1 MHFLYALV
9 NFLLLGLGLWL
20 VGRKSV
26 LARFAQRREDIGKA
40 LDEAEALEAA
50 AEQPDTEE
58 ITETEPDTL
67 PDQPVDGGLEALCR
81 ELEEEKALAA
91 ELHARELEELRRE
104 AMGAARDQAVRAL
117 CLELGTHLAQE
128 PQVSRIR
135 ALEPVLANRI
145 LEKIRITPGDMCYLM
160 HHDVL
165 YVTLTSAYPL
175 EDSLVEHIGQK
186 ATALLREVGG
196 KPSYWVKVDPELIGG
211 LRLRIG
217 DTVYDLTVENRLYH
231 LEKDLLKRPLDRLT
245 TALI

>member
-58 ITETEPDTL
+58 ITEPDTL

-145 LEKIRITPGDMCYLM
+145 LEKIRMNSETPGDY
-160 HHDVL
+160 
-165 YVTLTSAYPL
+165 
-175 EDSLVEHIGQK
+175 
-186 ATALLREVGG
+186 ALLRLSETRNV
-196 KPSYWVKVDPELIGG
+196 YL
-211 LRLRIG
+211 LRLYVG
-217 DTVYDLTVENRLYH
+217 E
-231 LEKDLLKRPLDRLT
+231 
-245 TALI
+245 